1 MERRIRFYFKE
12 DVLGGRS
19 FNENILSSWIEGK
32 APEGRDISDEIADRG
47 AEDVIEGKMTG
58 FSKEQGCPHAW
69 DYQIKG
75 FLKEAMGALKK
86 LPDTESSKQKAY
98 KKAVDNYI
106 FFDARTSRKI
116 FFHNADGSRV
126 KNSQLKE
133 EERTLRAST
142 MQGERVSIARSES
155 VPAGTYI
162 EFDMIVM
169 DESLNK
175 AIDECFN
182 YGMYKGFGQWRNAG
196 WGTFMWCELD
206 KSGKIIAGNYEQ
218 GFGVA

>member
-1 MERRIRFYFKE
+1 MERRIRFYFLQ
-12 DVLGGRS
+12 DVLGGRA
-19 FNENILSSWIEGK
+19 FNENILTSWIEGK
-32 APEGRDISDEIADRG
+32 APEGKNISDEIANRG
-47 AEDVIEGKMTG
+47 IEDVVENKMTG
-58 FSKEQGCPHAW
+58 FSKEQGCPHIW

-86 LPDTESSKQKAY
+86 LPNTESSKQKAH

-126 KNSQLKE
+126 NNSQLKE
-133 EERTLRAST
+133 EERSLRAST

-155 VPAGTYI
+155 VPAGTYV

-182 YGMYKGFGQWRNAG
+182 YGRYKGFGQWRNAG
-196 WGTFMWCELD
+196 FGTFMWMEFD
-206 KSGKIIAGNYEQ
+206 KAGNVIAGNLIQ
-218 GFGVA
+218 ARA